1 MILHRFMSKREYDA
15 LMAGKQLVNTIDH
28 GAQGERSSSIG
39 FCFFPEEPSEA
50 IHWLSFIVDADFC
63 VKMEIPGHLVTASK

>member
-39 FCFFPEEPSEA
+39 FCFSLKNQA
-50 IHWLSFIVDADFC
+50 RQSTGC
-63 VKMEIPGHLVTASK
+63 RS